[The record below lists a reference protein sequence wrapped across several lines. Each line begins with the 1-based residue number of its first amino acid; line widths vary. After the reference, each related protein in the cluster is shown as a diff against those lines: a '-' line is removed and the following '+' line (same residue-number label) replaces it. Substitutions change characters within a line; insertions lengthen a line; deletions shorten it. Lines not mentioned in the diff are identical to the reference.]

1 MSPAPHFGRQISG
14 FGLGGCDAQAK
25 TRNITRRSGI
35 IKDGWN
41 GGLDLEQNVNG
52 APTLA
57 VKRMSKAFPGV
68 QALDKV
74 DFDAYAGQVTALLGE
89 NGAGKSTLMK
99 ILSGVYQADEGEIYL
114 NGTQIQPQ
122 NPHQAQELGIS
133 IIYQEF
139 NLTPNQNVYTNIF
152 LGREPMQKNLLGK
165 LGFVDG
171 HYMSRQSDQLL
182 TQVGARFSN
191 DRLVRNLSVAEQ
203 QMVEIAKALS
213 VQAKVII
220 MDEPSS
226 ALGKEEVQVLFNI
239 IKDLKAQGL
248 AIIFI
253 THRLEEV
260 FEIADRA
267 IVLRDGRRVGE
278 VKVAEATPEQII
290 GLMVGRAL
298 DRSSVHERVVATQ
311 EVVLEVRNLNR
322 KGLLHGITFKLHRG
336 EILGL
341 AGLVGAGRTETARA
355 IFGADRIDT
364 GEIYIEGKLVEITSP
379 DSAVK
384 VGLAL
389 VPEGRQTQGLV
400 LIQTV
405 ERNIALPNL
414 DFLARNYFVNR
425 GRTRQLVQKF
435 VDKLNIR
442 TPSLEQ
448 RVLNLSGGNQQ
459 KVVLAKW
466 LASNP
471 KVLILDE
478 PTRGIDV
485 GAKAEVYTIMNDL
498 VRQGIGIIMIS
509 SEMPEILAI
518 SDRILVMYEGRI
530 TGELTRAEATQERI
544 MTLAS
549 GQVLNAV

>member
-1 MSPAPHFGRQISG
+1 MDQHM
-14 FGLGGCDAQAK
+14 
-25 TRNITRRSGI
+25 
-35 IKDGWN
+35 
-41 GGLDLEQNVNG
+41 NG
-52 APTLA
+52 APILT
-57 VKRMSKAFPGV
+57 VKGMSKAFPGV

-99 ILSGVYQADEGEIYL
+99 ILSGVYKADEGEIYL
-114 NGTQIQPQ
+114 NGNQIQPQ

-152 LGREPMQKNLLGK
+152 LGREPMQKGLVGK

-171 HYMSRQSDQLL
+171 HYMRQHSDKLL
-182 TQVGARFSN
+182 AQVGARFSN

-203 QMVEIAKALS
+203 QMVGIAKALS

-226 ALGKEEVQVLFNI
+226 ALGKEEVRVLFDI
-239 IKDLKAQGL
+239 IQDLKRQGL

-253 THRLEEV
+253 THRLDEV

-267 IVLRDGRRVGE
+267 IVFRDGRRAGE
-278 VKVAEATPEQII
+278 VKVADATAEQII

-298 DRSSVHERVVATQ
+298 DRSAVHECMVATQ
-311 EVVLEVRNLNR
+311 EVVLQVRNLNR
-322 KGLLHGITFKLHRG
+322 KSVLHEINFELHRG

-355 IFGADRIDT
+355 IFGVDRIDT
-364 GEIYIEGKLVEITSP
+364 GEIYINGKRVEITSP
-379 DSAVK
+379 NSAVK
-384 VGLAL
+384 AGLAL

-414 DFLARNYFVNR
+414 DTLSRSSFVNR
-425 GRTRQLVQKF
+425 GRMRQVVQKY

-466 LASNP
+466 LASDP

-485 GAKAEVYTIMNDL
+485 GAKAEVYAIMNDL
-498 VRQGIGIIMIS
+498 VQQGIGIIMIS

-530 TGELTRAEATQERI
+530 MGELTRAEATQERI

-549 GQVLNAV
+549 GQVLETV

>member
-1 MSPAPHFGRQISG
+1 LNDKM
-14 FGLGGCDAQAK
+14 
-25 TRNITRRSGI
+25 
-35 IKDGWN
+35 
-41 GGLDLEQNVNG
+41 NG
-52 APTLA
+52 APILT
-57 VKRMSKAFPGV
+57 VKGISKAFPGV

-74 DFDAYAGQVTALLGE
+74 DFEAYAGQVTALLGE

-99 ILSGVYQADEGEIYL
+99 ILSGVYKADEGEIRL
-114 NGTQIQPQ
+114 NDTPIQPQ
-122 NPHQAQELGIS
+122 DPHQAQELGIS

-152 LGREPMQKNLLGK
+152 LGREPMYKSLLGK
-165 LGFVDG
+165 LGFVDSR
-171 HYMSRQSDQLL
+171 YMRQHSDQLL
-182 TQVGARFSN
+182 AQVGAKFNN
-191 DRLVRNLSVAEQ
+191 DILVRNLSVAEQ

-220 MDEPSS
+220 MDEPTS

-239 IKDLKAQGL
+239 IKDLKEQGL

-253 THRLEEV
+253 THRLDEV
-260 FEIADRA
+260 FEVADRA
-267 IVLRDGRRVGE
+267 IILRDGRRVGDVE
-278 VKVAEATPEQII
+278 VANATTEQII

-298 DRSSVHERVVATQ
+298 DRSSVHERIAATQ
-311 EVVLEVRNLNR
+311 EVVLEVHNLNR
-322 KGLLHGITFKLHRG
+322 KGLLQDINLVLHKG

-341 AGLVGAGRTETARA
+341 AGLIGAGRTETARA
-355 IFGADRIDT
+355 IFGADRIDS
-364 GEIYIEGKLVEITSP
+364 GEIIIAGKQVEITSP

-384 VGLAL
+384 AGLAL

-405 ERNIALPNL
+405 ELNIALPNL
-414 DFLARNYFVNR
+414 DALARNSFVNR
-425 GRTRQLVQKF
+425 SWMRQVVQKY
-435 VDKLNIR
+435 VDALNIR

-485 GAKAEVYTIMNDL
+485 GAKAEVYAIMNDL
-498 VRQGIGIIMIS
+498 VGQGIGIIMIS

-530 TGELTRAEATQERI
+530 MGELTRAEATQERI

-549 GQVLNAV
+549 GQTLETV

>member
-1 MSPAPHFGRQISG
+1 MNEVPM
-14 FGLGGCDAQAK
+14 L
-25 TRNITRRSGI
+25 T
-35 IKDGWN
+35 
-41 GGLDLEQNVNG
+41 
-52 APTLA
+52 
-57 VKRMSKAFPGV
+57 VKGVSKAFPGV

-74 DFDAYAGQVTALLGE
+74 NFEAFAGQVTALLGE

-99 ILSGVYQADEGEIYL
+99 ILSGVYKADEGDISL
-114 NGTQIQPQ
+114 NGVKIQPQ
-122 NPHQAQELGIS
+122 NPHQAQDLGIS

-139 NLTPNQNVYTNIF
+139 NLTPNQNVFTNIF
-152 LGREPMQKNLLGK
+152 LGREPMIKGLLGK
-165 LGFVDG
+165 LGFVDSV
-171 HYMSRQSDQLL
+171 HMRQYSNKLL
-182 TQVGARFSN
+182 SQVGARFSN
-191 DRLVRNLSVAEQ
+191 DRLVNNLSVAEQ

-213 VQAKVII
+213 VKSKVII
-220 MDEPSS
+220 MDEPTS
-226 ALGKEEVQVLFNI
+226 ALGKEEVKVLFDI
-239 IKDLKAQGL
+239 IQDLKSQGL

-267 IVLRDGRRVGE
+267 IVFRDGRWAGE
-278 VKVAEATPEQII
+278 VKVAEATAEQII

-298 DRSSVHERVVATQ
+298 DRSQVHEHVMATQ
-311 EVVLEVRNLNR
+311 DVVLKVQNLNR
-322 KGLLHGITFKLHRG
+322 KGVLHDINFELHRG

-355 IFGADRIDT
+355 LFGADRIDK
-364 GEIYIEGKLVEITSP
+364 GEIFINGKQVEIVSP

-384 VGLAL
+384 AGLAL

-414 DFLARNYFVNR
+414 DMLSHNAIVNQGKMRQVVQNYV
-425 GRTRQLVQKF
+425 TA
-435 VDKLNIR
+435 LNIR

-485 GAKAEVYTIMNDL
+485 GAKAEVYEIMNEL
-498 VRQGIGIIMIS
+498 VQQGIGVIMIS

-530 TGELTRAEATQERI
+530 MGELTRANATQERI

-549 GQVLNAV
+549 GKVLEAI

>member
-1 MSPAPHFGRQISG
+1 MNEAPI
-14 FGLGGCDAQAK
+14 L
-25 TRNITRRSGI
+25 T
-35 IKDGWN
+35 IKG
-41 GGLDLEQNVNG
+41 
-52 APTLA
+52 
-57 VKRMSKAFPGV
+57 MSKAFPGV

-74 DFDAYAGQVTALLGE
+74 NFEAYAGQVTALLGE

-99 ILSGVYQADEGEIYL
+99 ILSGVYKADEGEICL
-114 NGTQIQPQ
+114 NGVQIQPQ
-122 NPHQAQELGIS
+122 TPHQAQDLGIS

-139 NLTPNQNVYTNIF
+139 NLTPNQNVFTNIF
-152 LGREPMQKNLLGK
+152 LGREPMIKGLLGR
-165 LGFVDG
+165 LGFVDSS
-171 HYMSRQSDQLL
+171 YMRQHSDKLL
-182 TQVGARFSN
+182 AQVGARFSN
-191 DRLVRNLSVAEQ
+191 DRLVNNLSVAEQ

-213 VQAKVII
+213 VQSKVII
-220 MDEPSS
+220 MDEPTS
-226 ALGKEEVQVLFNI
+226 ALGKEEVKVLFDI
-239 IKDLKAQGL
+239 IQDLKSQGL

-260 FEIADRA
+260 FEVADRA
-267 IVLRDGRRVGE
+267 IVFRDGRWAGE
-278 VKVAEATPEQII
+278 VQVAEATTEQII

-298 DRSSVHERVVATQ
+298 DRSQVHERVAATQ
-311 EVVLEVRNLNR
+311 DVVLEVKNLNR
-322 KGLLHGITFKLHRG
+322 KGVLHNINFELHRG

-341 AGLVGAGRTETARA
+341 AGLVGAGRTETVRA
-355 IFGADRIDT
+355 LFGADRIDT
-364 GEIYIEGKLVEITSP
+364 GEIFIDGKQVAIVSP

-384 VGLAL
+384 AGLAL

-414 DFLARNYFVNR
+414 DMLSRGYVVNQRKMRQVVQNYVN
-425 GRTRQLVQKF
+425 T
-435 VDKLNIR
+435 LNIR

-485 GAKAEVYTIMNDL
+485 GAKAEVYEIMNDL
-498 VRQGIGIIMIS
+498 VEQGIGIIMIS

-530 TGELTRAEATQERI
+530 MGELTRANATQERI

-549 GQVLNAV
+549 GKVLEAV

>member
-1 MSPAPHFGRQISG
+1 MDQHM
-14 FGLGGCDAQAK
+14 
-25 TRNITRRSGI
+25 
-35 IKDGWN
+35 
-41 GGLDLEQNVNG
+41 NG
-52 APTLA
+52 APILT
-57 VKRMSKAFPGV
+57 VKGMSKAFPGV

-74 DFDAYAGQVTALLGE
+74 DFEAYAGQVTALLGE

-99 ILSGVYQADEGEIYL
+99 ILSGVYKADEGEIYL
-114 NGTQIQPQ
+114 NGNQIQPQ

-152 LGREPMQKNLLGK
+152 LGREPMQKGLVGK

-171 HYMSRQSDQLL
+171 HYMRQHSDKLL
-182 TQVGARFSN
+182 AQVGARFSN

-226 ALGKEEVQVLFNI
+226 ALGKEEVRVLFDI
-239 IKDLKAQGL
+239 IQDLKRQGL

-253 THRLEEV
+253 THRLDEV

-267 IVLRDGRRVGE
+267 IVFRDGRRAGE
-278 VKVAEATPEQII
+278 VKVADATAEQII

-298 DRSSVHERVVATQ
+298 DRSAVHECMVATQ
-311 EVVLEVRNLNR
+311 EVVLQVRNLNR
-322 KGLLHGITFKLHRG
+322 KSVLHEINFELHRG

-355 IFGADRIDT
+355 IFGVDRIDT
-364 GEIYIEGKLVEITSP
+364 GEIYINGKRVEITSP
-379 DSAVK
+379 NSAVK
-384 VGLAL
+384 AGLAL

-414 DFLARNYFVNR
+414 DTLSRSSFVNR
-425 GRTRQLVQKF
+425 GRMRQVVQKY

-466 LASNP
+466 LASDP

-485 GAKAEVYTIMNDL
+485 GAKAEVYAIMNDL
-498 VRQGIGIIMIS
+498 VQQGIGIIMIS

-530 TGELTRAEATQERI
+530 MGELTRAEATQERI

-549 GQVLNAV
+549 GQVLETV

>member
-1 MSPAPHFGRQISG
+1 
-14 FGLGGCDAQAK
+14 
-25 TRNITRRSGI
+25 
-35 IKDGWN
+35 
-41 GGLDLEQNVNG
+41 LDQNVNV
-52 APTLA
+52 APILQ
-57 VKRMSKAFPGV
+57 VKGMCKAFPGV
-68 QALDKV
+68 QACENI
-74 DFDAYAGQVTALLGE
+74 DFEAYAGQVTALLGE

-99 ILSGVYQADEGEIYL
+99 ILSGVYKADRGEVYL
-114 NGTQIQPQ
+114 NGVQIQPQ
-122 NPHQAQELGIS
+122 NPHQAQEMGIS

-139 NLTPNQNVYTNIF
+139 NLTPNQNVFTNIF
-152 LGREPMQKNLLGK
+152 LGREPMLKGLLGK

-171 HYMSRQSDQLL
+171 RHMRRQSDRLL
-182 TQVGARFSN
+182 SQVGARFSN

-213 VQAKVII
+213 VQSKVII
-220 MDEPSS
+220 MDEPTS
-226 ALGKEEVQVLFNI
+226 ALGKEEVQVLFDI
-239 IKDLKAQGL
+239 IKDLKSQGL

-253 THRLEEV
+253 THRIEEV

-267 IVLRDGRRVGE
+267 VVLRDGHRVGE
-278 VKVAEATPEQII
+278 VIVGEATAEQII
-290 GLMVGRAL
+290 GMMVGRAL
-298 DRSSVHERVVATQ
+298 DRSHMHERAAATE

-322 KGLLHGITFKLHRG
+322 KGVLYDINFELHRG

-341 AGLVGAGRTETARA
+341 SGLIGAGRTETARA
-355 IFGADRIDT
+355 IFGADRIDR
-364 GEIYIEGKLVEITSP
+364 GEIYIGGEQVEITSP

-384 VGLAL
+384 AGLAL

-414 DFLARNYFVNR
+414 DLLSNNFLVNK
-425 GRTRQLVQKF
+425 GRMHQLVKKY
-435 VDKLNIR
+435 VDTLNIR

-466 LASNP
+466 LAANP

-485 GAKAEVYTIMNDL
+485 GAKAEVYSIMNDL
-498 VRQGIGIIMIS
+498 VEQGIGIIMIS

-530 TGELTRAEATQERI
+530 MGELTREEATQERI

-549 GQVLNAV
+549 GQTLQEA

>member
-1 MSPAPHFGRQISG
+1 
-14 FGLGGCDAQAK
+14 
-25 TRNITRRSGI
+25 
-35 IKDGWN
+35 
-41 GGLDLEQNVNG
+41 LDQNMNG
-52 APTLA
+52 APILT
-57 VKRMSKAFPGV
+57 VKGMSKAFPGV

-99 ILSGVYQADEGEIYL
+99 ILSGVYQGDEGEIHL
-114 NGTQIQPQ
+114 NGVQIRPQ

-152 LGREPMQKNLLGK
+152 LGREPMQKGLLGW
-165 LGFVDG
+165 LGIVDAR
-171 HYMSRQSDQLL
+171 YMRQHSDQLL
-182 TQVGARFSN
+182 TQVGARFTN

-226 ALGKEEVQVLFNI
+226 ALGKEEVRVLFNI
-239 IKDLKAQGL
+239 IRELKEQGL

-267 IVLRDGRRVGE
+267 IVFRDGRRAGE
-278 VKVAEATPEQII
+278 VKVAESTTEQLI

-298 DRSSVHERVVATQ
+298 DRSQIHECVTAT
-311 EVVLEVRNLNR
+311 ENVVLQVRKLNR
-322 KGLLHGITFKLHRG
+322 KGVLHDISFELHQG

-355 IFGADRIDT
+355 VFGADRIDS
-364 GEIYIEGKLVEITSP
+364 GEILIEGKHVEITSP

-384 VGLAL
+384 AGLAL

-414 DFLARNYFVNR
+414 DALSRGSFVNR
-425 GRTRQLVQKF
+425 SRMRKVVENY

-485 GAKAEVYTIMNDL
+485 GAKAEVYAIMNDL
-498 VRQGIGIIMIS
+498 VQQGIGIIMIS

-518 SDRILVMYEGRI
+518 SDRILVMYEGR
-530 TGELTRAEATQERI
+530 TMGEMTREEATQERI

-549 GQVLNAV
+549 GKILEAV